1 MSLAVAPTG
10 IYTWTSLVPCVHQ
23 QAELIASERENV
35 DDTTLCIKAP
45 TKHELEIISFLEL
58 NSCIQFFS
66 KLNLRTNNS
75 KSNALNFC
83 LRQREI
89 EDRAAV
95 MADDV
100 LIEETDSTKFL
111 GIDAFRELGLLTLPC
126 LYILD
131 VALFCRF
138 KCEFVWGR
146 DVYGTRGRD
155 NLRLHPHRTA
165 AFKRL
170 PSEVGVKLINKLPGE
185 IKNLHEPTK
194 FKARLR
200 HFFVSRVFYSV
211 EEFKMSRWDEI

>member
-1 MSLAVAPTG
+1 MSLLLNQGSILGPVLFLVY
-10 IYTWTSLVPCVHQ
+10 ISRRNSSLLRGKMVQ
-23 QAELIASERENV
+23 YV

-45 TKHELEIISFLEL
+45 TKHELEIISFLVL

-111 GIDAFRELGLLTLPC
+111 GMYLEKSD
-126 LYILD
+126 
-131 VALFCRF
+131 
-138 KCEFVWGR
+138 
-146 DVYGTRGRD
+146 
-155 NLRLHPHRTA
+155 LRQSH
-165 AFKRL
+165 
-170 PSEVGVKLINKLPGE
+170 
-185 IKNLHEPTK
+185 
-194 FKARLR
+194 
-200 HFFVSRVFYSV
+200 
-211 EEFKMSRWDEI
+211 